1 MLETEND
8 AKKVLDM
15 VYYNGKVEGKAEGQK
30 RILELNSILLKDK
43 RYDDLEKATNNQ
55 EYRNQLLEQ
64 YKLL

>member
-15 VYYNGKVEGKAEGQK
+15 VYHNGKVEGQK
-30 RILELNSILLKDK
+30 GILELNSILLKDK
-43 RYDDLEKATNNQ
+43 RYDDLEKATNDQ